1 MDIKSFLGRAR
12 TIDRE
17 IESKLKQTQDLRL
30 LATQVTSTLNDMPGS
45 PTRNTD
51 KMCRNM
57 AEIVDLEHEIDE
69 DISRLVRM
77 KKEIKHCID
86 CVSDDEQ
93 RLVLLKRYLNFLSWE
108 QIAMEMGQSIRSIH
122 RLHAVALVSAKNCC
136 KK

>member
-1 MDIKSFLGRAR
+1 MCIRDS
-12 TIDRE
+12 
-17 IESKLKQTQDLRL
+17 
-30 LATQVTSTLNDMPGS
+30 
-45 PTRNTD
+45 RNTD

-108 QIAMEMGQSIRSIH
+108 QIATEMGQSIRSIH
-122 RLHAVALVSAKNCC
+122 RLHAVALVSAK
-136 KK
+136 KFL